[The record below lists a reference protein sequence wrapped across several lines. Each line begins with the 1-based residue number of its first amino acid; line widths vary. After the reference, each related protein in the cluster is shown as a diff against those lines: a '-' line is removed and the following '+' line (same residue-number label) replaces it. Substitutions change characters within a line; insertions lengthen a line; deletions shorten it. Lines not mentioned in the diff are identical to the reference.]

1 MRIALITPG
10 FSAHAGDW
18 AIPALLNL
26 ARTLAQKHDVYIF
39 SQRYPAQGTYQFDNL
54 THHALGGG
62 QNFGLSSLRIW
73 LKTSQAVIRQHQKTP
88 FDLLHAF
95 WADEAG
101 FAAVIAGHK
110 IKRPVIVSLAGGE
123 LSRLPNIN
131 YGAQRFLAR
140 RLITRY
146 ALKKASLVTA
156 GSQYQ
161 LDLCRDHQVSKRKLR
176 LAPLGVD
183 THHFQPSPPLPC
195 SPAPLL
201 PHSPHPTIIQV
212 ASLIPVKNQILLL
225 EILSLVKKKIPNIK
239 LNLVGSGLGQDELVK
254 LAYQLNLSQNITWH
268 GQILYSD
275 LRRLYQ
281 ESHLSLQ
288 TSYHE
293 AQGMAMLEAMACG
306 LPVLGTP
313 VGVVREVACRP
324 AHTGAD
330 VLSNQAIDIL
340 SDEASYLQLRHQARL
355 VVEEEFSLTKTTN
368 NFLRIYEDL
377 KHLLV

>member
-1 MRIALITPG
+1 
-10 FSAHAGDW
+10 
-18 AIPALLNL
+18 
-26 ARTLAQKHDVYIF
+26 
-39 SQRYPAQGTYQFDNL
+39 
-54 THHALGGG
+54 
-62 QNFGLSSLRIW
+62 
-73 LKTSQAVIRQHQKTP
+73 
-88 FDLLHAF
+88 
-95 WADEAG
+95 
-101 FAAVIAGHK
+101 
-110 IKRPVIVSLAGGE
+110 
-123 LSRLPNIN
+123 
-131 YGAQRFLAR
+131 
-140 RLITRY
+140 
-146 ALKKASLVTA
+146 
-156 GSQYQ
+156 
-161 LDLCRDHQVSKRKLR
+161 
-176 LAPLGVD
+176 
-183 THHFQPSPPLPC
+183 
-195 SPAPLL
+195 
-201 PHSPHPTIIQV
+201 
-212 ASLIPVKNQILLL
+212 LLL